1 VNVGFFRNLLEGRSA
16 AVGAHP
22 QIAVLAGGVGAARL
36 LRGLIRVVD
45 PVSLSV
51 IVNTGDDEEFFGLHV
66 SPDLDT
72 IMYTLAGAVDQEK
85 GWGREEDTF
94 ACLEALGRY
103 YPETWFRLG
112 DKDLA
117 THLFRTEQ
125 LHQGKPLSEVT
136 RALAR
141 AWGITAALRPMTD
154 EPVRTVV
161 YTEDGPIPFQEYFV
175 KRRAQGAIQRV
186 AFRGIEE
193 ARPAP
198 GVCEAI
204 LAADLI
210 LLPPSNPIVSIGPI
224 LALPGMRD
232 TLRNASAPIVGVSP
246 IVAGR
251 PIKGPAD
258 RMLAGLGIEVSP
270 VGVASL
276 YQDFLD
282 VFVIDEQDAGIRT
295 RLEKMEIKVAVTD
308 TVMSDIEKSI
318 ALAKTVLRR
327 AKG

>member
-1 VNVGFFRNLLEGRSA
+1 
-16 AVGAHP
+16 
-22 QIAVLAGGVGAARL
+22 
-36 LRGLIRVVD
+36 VVD
-45 PVSLSV
+45 PASLSV
-51 IVNTGDDEEFFGLHV
+51 IVNTGDDEGFFGLQV

-85 GWGREEDTF
+85 GWGRKEDSF

-125 LHQGKPLSEVT
+125 LHQGKPLSQVT
-136 RALAR
+136 QALAR
-141 AWGITAALRPMTD
+141 AWGITATLLPMTD

-161 YTEDGPIPFQEYFV
+161 HTEDGPTPFQEYLI
-175 KRRAQGAIQRV
+175 KQQTQRAVRQV

-232 TLRNASAPIVGVSP
+232 TLRSASAPVVGVSP

-251 PIKGPAD
+251 PVKGPAD
-258 RMLAGLGIEVSP
+258 HMLSGLGIEVSP
-270 VGVASL
+270 AGVAGI

-282 VFVIDEQDAGIRT
+282 VFVIDQQDVSMRT
-295 RLEKMEIKVAVTD
+295 RLEKMGIKVVVTD
-308 TVMSDIEKSI
+308 TIMSDLAKSI
-318 ALAKTVLRR
+318 AVAKTVLRGAEGLGSR
-327 AKG
+327 AKPSALSSKL

>member
-1 VNVGFFRNLLEGRSA
+1 MGARS
-16 AVGAHP
+16 
-22 QIAVLAGGVGAARL
+22 QIAVLAGGVGAARF

-45 PVSLSV
+45 PPSLSV

-85 GWGREEDTF
+85 GWGRGEDTF

-125 LHQGKPLSEVT
+125 LYQGKPLSEVT

-141 AWGITAALRPMTD
+141 AWGITATLLPMTD

-161 YTEDGPIPFQEYFV
+161 YTEDGPTPFQEYFV
-175 KRRAQGAIQRV
+175 KQRAQGAVRRV

-224 LALPGMRD
+224 LALPGVRD
-232 TLRNASAPIVGVSP
+232 TLRNVSAPVVGVSP

-251 PIKGPAD
+251 PVKGPAD
-258 RMLAGLGIEVSP
+258 RMLTGLGIEVSP
-270 VGVASL
+270 AGVAGL

-282 VFVIDEQDAGIRT
+282 VFVIDEQDASIRT
-295 RLEKMEIKVAVTD
+295 QLEKMGIKVVVTD
-308 TVMSDIEKSI
+308 TIMSDLGKSI